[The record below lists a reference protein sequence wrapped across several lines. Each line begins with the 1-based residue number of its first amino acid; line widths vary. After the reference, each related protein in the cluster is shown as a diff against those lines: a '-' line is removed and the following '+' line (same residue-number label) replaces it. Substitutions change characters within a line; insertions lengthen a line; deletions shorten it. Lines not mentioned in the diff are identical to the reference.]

1 MDWLGK
7 TRNPLTIYSSSG
19 FPVPSRAVLGTFW
32 RGCDARCCAVPALQ
46 RFRPSVPCGS
56 GTPRPLSCFAGLG
69 ACMWSVS
76 SLPSTRRDRAV
87 TRKSK
92 YLNFDRRH
100 RMRRLRSK
108 LRYFDFRVTARSR
121 RVDGSDDTLHM
132 QAPSPA
138 KHESGRGVPL
148 PHGTDGLNRC
158 RAGTAQHLASQPRQK
173 VPKTARLGTGKPLE
187 L

>member
-100 RMRRLRSK
+100 RMRRLSTFSLNSSVFELACAARVLGNNVAIAEK
-108 LRYFDFRVTARSR
+108 LVFI
-121 RVDGSDDTLHM
+121 
-132 QAPSPA
+132 
-138 KHESGRGVPL
+138 GRQSFKA
-148 PHGTDGLNRC
+148 H
-158 RAGTAQHLASQPRQK
+158 
-173 VPKTARLGTGKPLE
+173 
-187 L
+187 

>member
-19 FPVPSRAVLGTFW
+19 FPVSSRAVLGTFW
-32 RGCDARCCAVPALQ
+32 RGCDARCCTVPALQ

-100 RMRRLRSK
+100 RMRRLSTFSLNSSVFELACAARVLGNNVAIAEK
-108 LRYFDFRVTARSR
+108 LVFIGRQSFKAHWTA
-121 RVDGSDDTLHM
+121 GMKLTCADT
-132 QAPSPA
+132 
-138 KHESGRGVPL
+138 
-148 PHGTDGLNRC
+148 
-158 RAGTAQHLASQPRQK
+158 
-173 VPKTARLGTGKPLE
+173 
-187 L
+187 